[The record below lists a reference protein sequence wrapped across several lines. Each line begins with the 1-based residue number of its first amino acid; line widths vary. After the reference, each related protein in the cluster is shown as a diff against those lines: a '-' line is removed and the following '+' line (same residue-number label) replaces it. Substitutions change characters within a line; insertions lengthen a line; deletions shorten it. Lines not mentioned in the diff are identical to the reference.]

1 MTTHSSQEETLAGGV
16 PNVHGL
22 HGHRIHRTSKA
33 AKKRKPTGQP
43 VLHQRRGPSL
53 LGRVPCCNATARSSL
68 LHPTAL
74 WHWKVSCIAC
84 AHQGYRLDYLQGQGR
99 LTRPPRDGSLRIH
112 LSRAHRAGPSGLSPS
127 SPLVAS
133 CLTAVPAYPSHTQ
146 AGLVWQRVRLQPSP
160 SPL

>member
-43 VLHQRRGPSL
+43 VLHLRSGPSL
-53 LGRVPCCNATARSSL
+53 LGWGPCCYATARSSL
-68 LHPTAL
+68 LHPAAL
-74 WHWKVSCIAC
+74 WHWKVSYIAC
-84 AHQGYRLDYLQGQGR
+84 AHQGCRLDYLQGQVR

-112 LSRAHRAGPSGLSPS
+112 PSPGPSGGTDRTKSIVLAGCLLPDGSPS
-127 SPLVAS
+127 KSE
-133 CLTAVPAYPSHTQ
+133 SH
-146 AGLVWQRVRLQPSP
+146 
-160 SPL
+160 

>member
-33 AKKRKPTGQP
+33 AKKEN
-43 VLHQRRGPSL
+43 RRASRCCISAVGPAYSA
-53 LGRVPCCNATARSSL
+53 GFRAAMPPRDARSSL

-112 LSRAHRAGPSGLSPS
+112 PSPGPSGGTDRTKSIVLAGCLLPDGSPS
-127 SPLVAS
+127 E
-133 CLTAVPAYPSHTQ
+133 TETH
-146 AGLVWQRVRLQPSP
+146 
-160 SPL
+160 

>member
-68 LHPTAL
+68 LHTAAL

-112 LSRAHRAGPSGLSPS
+112 PRPGPSGGTDRTKSIVLAGCLLPDGSPS
-127 SPLVAS
+127 E
-133 CLTAVPAYPSHTQ
+133 TETH
-146 AGLVWQRVRLQPSP
+146 
-160 SPL
+160 